1 MKGLVVSDFEHRR
14 PAFEAAV
21 AAAIRDGQIRYREDR
36 AEGIAQAGGQFARL
50 MRGEN
55 VGKALVVLGPEA

>member
-14 PAFEAAV
+14 PAFESAV
-21 AAAIRDGQIRYREDR
+21 AAGIRDGRIHYREDR
-36 AEGIAQAGGQFARL
+36 AEGIGQAGAHFSRL

-55 VGKALVVLGPEA
+55 VGKALVVLGPE